1 MDLVDPPA
9 VHKLFPR
16 IPDLRPPLALE
27 KRLRLRP
34 LPSLRVVHP
43 VRQLVQRRDREE
55 PLLPQYQAHRLG
67 VGRRVARERGQ
78 VDVRGQRGV
87 QEGRV
92 QRDGGAEPGDA
103 GGARVGGVDG
113 GAVPG
118 CGQAPRFRREGG
130 GAGHEL
136 EGEHGRH
143 LHEEEVHGVV
153 VRFGEGRRGWMHDV
167 PVGRVGDGVAR
178 AVEERLPEDL
188 HVEGRG
194 EVGGAEGERGAEGGV
209 FGVGDAGEV
218 GALENGVDRG

>member
-43 VRQLVQRRDREE
+43 VRELVQRRDGEE
-55 PLLPQYQAHRLG
+55 PLLPQYQTHRLG

-78 VDVRGQRGV
+78 VGVRGQRGV

-118 CGQAPRFRREGG
+118 CGQAPGLGGEGG

-153 VRFGEGRRGWMHDV
+153 VGFGEGRRGWMYDV
-167 PVGRVGDGVAR
+167 PVGRVGDGVAL
-178 AVEERLPEDL
+178 AVQERLPEDL

-194 EVGGAEGERGAEGGV
+194 EVGGAEGERGSEGGV
-209 FGVGDAGEV
+209 LGVGDAREV
-218 GALENGVDRG
+218 GALEDGVDRG